1 MLGYLEVKST
11 KRFDDWYASL
21 RDKIAKKAVDRR
33 IARVA
38 AGLFG
43 DVNRVGK
50 ISELGVSG
58 FLCLGRLFQGQP
70 NEAALCFL

>member
-43 DVNRVGK
+43 DVKREK
-50 ISELGVSG
+50 
-58 FLCLGRLFQGQP
+58 FQNCVLMLDQAIACTSP
-70 NEAALCFL
+70 Q

>member
-1 MLGYLEVKST
+1 MLGYSEVKST

-43 DVNRVGK
+43 DVKRVGK
-50 ISELGVSG
+50 NFRI
-58 FLCLGRLFQGQP
+58 
-70 NEAALCFL
+70 AY